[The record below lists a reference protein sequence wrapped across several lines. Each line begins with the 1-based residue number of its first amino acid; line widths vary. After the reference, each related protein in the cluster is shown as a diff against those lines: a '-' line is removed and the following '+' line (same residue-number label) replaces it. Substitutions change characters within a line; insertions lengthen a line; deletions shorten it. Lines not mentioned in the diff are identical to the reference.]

1 MLTESQ
7 LQNAAGGQ
15 NESEM
20 FDVPLTS
27 LTISNEGSLT
37 WNTETQ
43 KEGGAEVRA
52 CVGDDAVKL
61 KVDPGDSVGTKVE
74 TPKNFTEVEENKLVQ
89 CGPSG
94 STLQSNFSSTQQEM
108 ENLQVRETQKKKEN
122 KQALGLSS
130 EVLQNVG
137 LQSSCEAKD
146 IFQPPRVKKLYPQ
159 LPAEIAGE
167 VPALVAAKPLFRNE
181 RLYPELPSQPELVPF
196 TKEQLKIFEPGSW
209 LENVESYLEE
219 FDSMAHQDRH
229 EFYELLLNY
238 SRCRKQLLLAEAE
251 LLALTSD
258 CQNAKSRLWHFKDEQ
273 LSVQVFCLVFCK
285 AFRSLG
291 NVEWSCCSCDAI
303 QVWSMPVFTLT
314 LTWPRV
320 MQCRSHKVRCLQ
332 GLCR

>member
-1 MLTESQ
+1 MLTDSQ
-7 LQNAAGGQ
+7 LQNAACGQ

-27 LTISNEGSLT
+27 LNISNEEPLT
-37 WNTETQ
+37 WNTETL
-43 KEGGAEVRA
+43 KGGEEVRA
-52 CVGDDAVKL
+52 RVGDDAVNL
-61 KVDPGDSVGTKVE
+61 KVSPGDSVGTKVE
-74 TPKNFTEVEENKLVQ
+74 TPKNCTEGEENQLVL
-89 CGPSG
+89 CGPSEL
-94 STLQSNFSSTQQEM
+94 SLQSNFSYTQPEM
-108 ENLQVRETQKKKEN
+108 ENVQARETQKKKDD

-167 VPALVAAKPLFRNE
+167 VPASMAAKPLFRNE

-273 LSVQVFCLVFCK
+273 LSVQVFWCSVKRFGTWGICSGAAVLVMPS
-285 AFRSLG
+285 RSG
-291 NVEWSCCSCDAI
+291 GC
-303 QVWSMPVFTLT
+303 FY
-314 LTWPRV
+314 
-320 MQCRSHKVRCLQ
+320 SHRPCPSPE
-332 GLCR
+332 

>member
-1 MLTESQ
+1 MLTECQ
-7 LQNAAGGQ
+7 LQNAASGQ

-20 FDVPLTS
+20 FEVPLTS

-37 WNTETQ
+37 RNTETL
-43 KEGGAEVRA
+43 KEGEEVRA
-52 CVGDDAVKL
+52 CVGDDAM
-61 KVDPGDSVGTKVE
+61 KVDSGDNVGTKVE
-74 TPKNFTEVEENKLVQ
+74 IPKNFPEVEENKLLQ

-94 STLQSNFSSTQQEM
+94 GTSQSNFSYSQQEM
-108 ENLQVRETQKKKEN
+108 ENLQVRETQKKKAD

-130 EVLQNVG
+130 EVLHNVG

-181 RLYPELPSQPELVPF
+181 RLYPELPSQPELIPF

-258 CQNAKSRLWHFKDEQ
+258 CQNAKSRLWHFKEEQ
-273 LSVQVFCLVFCK
+273 LSVQVF
-285 AFRSLG
+285 
-291 NVEWSCCSCDAI
+291 
-303 QVWSMPVFTLT
+303 
-314 LTWPRV
+314 
-320 MQCRSHKVRCLQ
+320 
-332 GLCR
+332 